1 MTSGDLGG
9 QRIHPSLWRTLIC
22 ATHCAGQS
30 SNCIHRF
37 CQVDNV
43 VFPRSTSFFRKR
55 QLWVFLS
62 IPRNSPKNSY
72 FLCDCYQQFDC
83 DFHAMK
89 IVSYSGWSI
98 SLTENFWSIFV
109 YDIFSIFSLTKPLW
123 QSYFAYENSV
133 PFVFDEEKF
142 SDKFQHLVLC

>member
-1 MTSGDLGG
+1 
-9 QRIHPSLWRTLIC
+9 
-22 ATHCAGQS
+22 
-30 SNCIHRF
+30 
-37 CQVDNV
+37 
-43 VFPRSTSFFRKR
+43 
-55 QLWVFLS
+55 
-62 IPRNSPKNSY
+62 
-72 FLCDCYQQFDC
+72 
-83 DFHAMK
+83 MK

-133 PFVFDEEKF
+133 PFVFDEEKL